1 MKYLKNFYLFL
12 EADEPIVTDDIKS
25 VSPDPQLDNQTK
37 DAEKNAL
44 DDVIKNLEDFKNRKQ
59 QMESI
64 FKDTKIQSDSD
75 LEKELM
81 NKVYQNKKESRQRNR
96 FLQSFENILRMERRK
111 NSLQEKIGEDEDR
124 IKKTNDEINRLTDES
139 RMDISLKRKEQVVS
153 SIDRNRK
160 KLVEL
165 KDNINKNKSIL
176 QRDIT
181 SWQKKREDFKKD
193 MKDEEVKI
201 KNLSSKI

>member
-1 MKYLKNFYLFL
+1 
-12 EADEPIVTDDIKS
+12 
-25 VSPDPQLDNQTK
+25 
-37 DAEKNAL
+37 
-44 DDVIKNLEDFKNRKQ
+44 
-59 QMESI
+59 MESI

-81 NKVYQNKKESRQRNR
+81 NKVYGNKKETRQRNR

-139 RMDISLKRKEQVVS
+139 RMDISPKRKEQVVS

-176 QRDIT
+176 QRDVT

-201 KNLSSKI
+201 KNLSSRI

>member
-1 MKYLKNFYLFL
+1 MKYLKYFYLFL
-12 EADEPIVTDDIKS
+12 EADDPIGTDDIKS

-44 DDVIKNLEDFKNRKQ
+44 ADVIKNLEDFKNKRQ

-81 NKVYQNKKESRQRNR
+81 NKVYGNKKETRQRNR

-139 RMDISLKRKEQVVS
+139 RMDISPKRKEQVVS

-176 QRDIT
+176 QRDVT

-201 KNLSSKI
+201 KNLSSRI

>member
-1 MKYLKNFYLFL
+1 MKYLKHFYLFL

-176 QRDIT
+176 QRDII

-193 MKDEEVKI
+193 MKDEEDKI